1 MINNQFQDCQIRM
14 QEIIDL
20 VLSKQIDE
28 ANIKISL
35 LTDTLNEMIDVSDND
50 EDIMKISKYQVL
62 LKQLFGKNNIK

>member
-35 LTDTLNEMIDVSDND
+35 LTDTLNEMIDISDND

-62 LKQLFGKNNIK
+62 LIQLFDKNNIK